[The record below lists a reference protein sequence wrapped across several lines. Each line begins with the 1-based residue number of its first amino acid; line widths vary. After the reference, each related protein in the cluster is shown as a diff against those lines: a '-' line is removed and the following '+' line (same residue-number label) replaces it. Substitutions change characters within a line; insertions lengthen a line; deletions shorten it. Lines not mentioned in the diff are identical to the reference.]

1 MLSSRFKYF
10 LWHFSC
16 SFLFAIVFFA
26 FILLVWYPAPLAK
39 GLNIAPI
46 LWMLLIINIII
57 GFFLVFIV
65 YKENKKSLKFDLSVI
80 VVSQILAFIY
90 GAFNIFQSRPV
101 WLVSYGHQ
109 FELVRSND
117 VVNDKIALA
126 DFEYQ
131 SKPLWG
137 PKFVS
142 IKTAKSSKEH
152 NQYLFDEVDK
162 GLLIAYHPERFQSI
176 EAGKVDLE
184 QKQLDLNQ
192 LKNFNETDNV
202 TTILSKFPEANGWVP
217 LRTSKIDMVILID
230 KQGSVIKIVDLRPW
244 N

>member
-10 LWHFSC
+10 LWHLSY
-16 SFLFAIVFFA
+16 SFLFAIAFLA
-26 FILLVWYPAPLAK
+26 FILFVWYPAPLAK

-57 GFFLVFIV
+57 GPILGFIV
-65 YKENKKSLKFDLSVI
+65 YKENKKSLKFDLSII
-80 VVSQILAFIY
+80 VVLQILAFTY

-117 VVNDKIALA
+117 VINTKIDLA
-126 DFEYQ
+126 DVSYQ
-131 SKPLWG
+131 NQPLLG

-142 IKTAKSSKEH
+142 IKPAETIQEH
-152 NQYLFDEVDK
+152 NQYLFDEVEK
-162 GLLIAYHPERFQSI
+162 GLLVAYRPERFQSI
-176 EAGKVDLE
+176 EVGKVDLK

-192 LKNFNETDNV
+192 LKKFNEPDNV
-202 TTILSKFPEANGWVP
+202 IAVLSKFPEANGWVP
-217 LRTSKIDMVILID
+217 LRTSKIDMVVLLN
-230 KQGSVIKIVDLRPW
+230 KQGTVIKIVDLRPW